1 MRWRKETTR
10 MATEREIERKII
22 ENAGQMARI
31 LVKGKDCE
39 LRKSASGVSIAE
51 VSKKVVAR

>member
-1 MRWRKETTR
+1 ME
-10 MATEREIERKII
+10 TEREIERKII

-39 LRKSASGVSIAE
+39 IRKSASGVSVAE
-51 VSKKVVAR
+51 ITKKVISK

>member
-1 MRWRKETTR
+1 